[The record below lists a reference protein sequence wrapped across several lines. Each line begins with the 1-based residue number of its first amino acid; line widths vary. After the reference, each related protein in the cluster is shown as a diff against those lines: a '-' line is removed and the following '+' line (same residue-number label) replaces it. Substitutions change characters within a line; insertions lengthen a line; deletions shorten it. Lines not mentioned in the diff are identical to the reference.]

1 VRLRRLSWGTSAV
14 VLAGLGLGFG
24 AGLTTPV
31 HGQTPSDLAAAC
43 VSRGGTQALCL
54 SSAVTSRAL
63 MGHTALVA
71 GFGSEVAGTASNL
84 GTRVGGG
91 PRIAL
96 SLRAGVADVGVV
108 DPNDPVGTTG
118 AGFLVP
124 ALHAGITLG
133 LFDGVRIMPTVG
145 GFLSTDVFA
154 GVTTMFLPTSEGF
167 AGSERAYSVGVRI
180 GIFREG
186 FTIPGLSVSAARRF
200 VGTVDFGDTSV
211 GGASSSRVAPSV
223 TAYRATIGKDLHA
236 VEVMAGVGREEIS
249 GDATIAAQDG
259 LGGYARATGN
269 VGGTRWLYFGS
280 AAMTFSIVLTIAVE
294 AGWAGGFDSVPG
306 YAGDYD
312 PTSGTPFGALS
323 FRLTL

>member
-1 VRLRRLSWGTSAV
+1 VRLRRFAWGIRGL
-14 VLAGLGLGFG
+14 VLVAMATGAAGV
-24 AGLTTPV
+24 APV
-31 HGQTPSDLAAAC
+31 HGQEPSDIAAAC
-43 VSRGGTQALCL
+43 VGRGGTPALCL

-96 SLRAGVADVGVV
+96 SLRAGVADIGVV
-108 DPNDPVGTTG
+108 DPNDPAG
-118 AGFLVP
+118 ATETGFLLP

-154 GVTTMFLPTSEGF
+154 GVTTIFLPTSEGF
-167 AGSERAYSVGVRI
+167 ADSERAYSVGVRI

-186 FTIPGLSVSAARRF
+186 FTIPGLSVSVARRF
-200 VGTVDFGDTSV
+200 VGTVDFGDTSG

-249 GDATIAAQDG
+249 GDATIAVQDG
-259 LGGYARATGN
+259 LGGYVQATGDL
-269 VGGTRWLYFGS
+269 GGSRWLYFGS
-280 AAMTFSIVLTIAVE
+280 AAMTFSIVLTMAVE
-294 AGWAGGFDSVPG
+294 GGWAGGFDAVPG

-312 PTSGTPFGALS
+312 STSGTPFGALS